1 MSAPSEC
8 LAAGF
13 RLATR
18 RVHLVLLD
26 SAAKLLWLA
35 ASAVFLALAM
45 NWALSRIIVGA
56 EAMAAFESGIP
67 ILAFGAM
74 LGLLVAH
81 QRLLAGSLFAA
92 FVLSALLWIV
102 MEAFIRSGILPVTRG
117 RSFLRDAVTHFPC
130 YLITGAVRRL
140 VLLSASVLVGLVSL
154 GPLLTSPIGQW
165 SEAWPELR
173 LPVLA
178 GAGILVLL
186 AIFLLIIDTI
196 VRSDAW
202 NAVAEDLPKVI
213 SVIGALAFF
222 ELALIAAVPIILTVV
237 FDVAGPGR
245 PILLG
250 TGITV
255 AGLSVVHSYLLLV
268 RYSAVGIMRHEAED
282 KLAHR

>member
-13 RLATR
+13 SVATR

-35 ASAVFLALAM
+35 ASAVFLVLAM
-45 NWALSRIIVGA
+45 NWALSRIVVGA
-56 EAMAAFESGIP
+56 EAMAAFESGVP

-81 QRLLAGSLFAA
+81 QSLLVGSLFAA
-92 FVLSALLWIV
+92 LVLSALLWIV
-102 MEAFIRSGILPVTRG
+102 MEAFIRAGILPVTG
-117 RSFLRDAVTHFPC
+117 RSFLRDAVTHFPR
-130 YLITGAVRRL
+130 YLITGAIRRL

-165 SEAWPELR
+165 NQAWPELR
-173 LPVLA
+173 LPVL

-186 AIFLLIIDTI
+186 AVFLLIIDTI

-202 NAVAEDLPKVI
+202 NAVAGDLPKVA

-222 ELALIAAVPIILTVV
+222 EFALIAAAAIILAVAL
-237 FDVAGPGR
+237 DVAGPGR

>member
-13 RLATR
+13 SVATR
-18 RVHLVLLD
+18 RVLLVLLD

-35 ASAVFLALAM
+35 ASAVFLVLAM
-45 NWALSRIIVGA
+45 NWALSRIVVGA
-56 EAMAAFESGIP
+56 EAMAAFESGVP

-81 QRLLAGSLFAA
+81 QSLLVGSLFAA
-92 FVLSALLWIV
+92 LVLSALLWIV
-102 MEAFIRSGILPVTRG
+102 MEAFIRAGILPVTG
-117 RSFLRDAVTHFPC
+117 RSFLRDAVTHFPR
-130 YLITGAVRRL
+130 YLITGAIRRL

-165 SEAWPELR
+165 NQAWPELR
-173 LPVLA
+173 LPVL

-186 AIFLLIIDTI
+186 AVFLLIIDTI

-202 NAVAEDLPKVI
+202 NAVAGDLPKVA

-222 ELALIAAVPIILTVV
+222 EFALIAAAAIILAVAL
-237 FDVAGPGR
+237 DVAGPGR

>member
-13 RLATR
+13 SVATR

-35 ASAVFLALAM
+35 ASAVFLVLAM
-45 NWALSRIIVGA
+45 NWALSRIVVGA
-56 EAMAAFESGIP
+56 EAMAAFESGVP

-81 QRLLAGSLFAA
+81 QSLLVGSLFAA
-92 FVLSALLWIV
+92 LVLSALLWIV
-102 MEAFIRSGILPVTRG
+102 MEAFIRAGILPVTG
-117 RSFLRDAVTHFPC
+117 RSFLRDAVTHFPR
-130 YLITGAVRRL
+130 YLITGAIRRL

-165 SEAWPELR
+165 NQAWPELR
-173 LPVLA
+173 VPVL

-186 AIFLLIIDTI
+186 AVFLLIIDTI

-202 NAVAEDLPKVI
+202 NAVAGDLPKVA

-222 ELALIAAVPIILTVV
+222 EFALIAAAAIILAVAL
-237 FDVAGPGR
+237 DVAGPGR

>member
-13 RLATR
+13 SVATR

-35 ASAVFLALAM
+35 ASAVFLVLAM
-45 NWALSRIIVGA
+45 NWALSRIVVGA
-56 EAMAAFESGIP
+56 EAMAAFESGVP

-81 QRLLAGSLFAA
+81 QSLLVGSLFAA
-92 FVLSALLWIV
+92 LVLSALLWIV
-102 MEAFIRSGILPVTRG
+102 MEAFIRAGILPVTG
-117 RSFLRDAVTHFPC
+117 RSFLRDAVTHFPR
-130 YLITGAVRRL
+130 YLITGAIRRL

-165 SEAWPELR
+165 NQAWPELR
-173 LPVLA
+173 LPVL

-186 AIFLLIIDTI
+186 AVFLLIIDTI

-202 NAVAEDLPKVI
+202 NAVAGDLPKVA

-222 ELALIAAVPIILTVV
+222 EFALIAAAAIILAVAL
-237 FDVAGPGR
+237 DVAGPGR

-255 AGLSVVHSYLLLV
+255 AGLNVVHSYLLLV

>member
-8 LAAGF
+8 LAEGF

-35 ASAVFLALAM
+35 ASAVILALAT
-45 NWALSRIIVGA
+45 NWALSRITVGA
-56 EAMAAFESGIP
+56 EAMAAFDSGVP

-74 LGLLVAH
+74 LSLLVAH
-81 QRLLAGSLFAA
+81 QSLLVGSLFAA
-92 FVLSALLWIV
+92 FALSALLWVV
-102 MEAFIRSGILPVTRG
+102 MEAFIRAGILPVTG
-117 RSFLRDAVTHFPC
+117 RSFLRDAVTHFPR
-130 YLITGAVRRL
+130 YLITGTVRRV

-165 SEAWPELR
+165 SQAWPELR
-173 LPVLA
+173 YPVLA
-178 GAGILVLL
+178 GVGILTLL

-196 VRSDAW
+196 VRGDAW
-202 NAVAEDLPKVI
+202 NAVAEDLPKVAG
-213 SVIGALAFF
+213 VIGALAFF
-222 ELALIAAVPIILTVV
+222 EIALIASASMILAVAL
-237 FDVAGPGR
+237 DVAGPGG
-245 PILLG
+245 PVLLG

-255 AGLSVVHSYLLLV
+255 SGLSVVHSYLLLV